1 MCPSRRARERGR
13 RARPLH
19 VHRALGAPPR
29 PGDGGD
35 LHERR
40 EPRGGEVAAE
50 GPGASLPAIA
60 RPLRPKH
67 RPRAAADPPRP
78 ASLSGADEA
87 AQAPRRRPL
96 LSKGQSPVKPFEQ
109 VMVYAGF
116 LFYLYGTIFA
126 FAAVRKGDARALARG
141 RLGALIGAFDHALA
155 LFSFGARTGHFPVTN
170 TFEAFLFLATVV
182 SLLALI
188 LDWYRKLAV
197 LVVGALPL
205 AVATT
210 ALAITLSFAPEE
222 SGGRSVSSGWTI
234 VHIFIALASY
244 GAFAIAFVSGL
255 LYLIEQ
261 RQLKEHAS
269 PSILGLLPSLE
280 AVARVNL
287 RAIAIGAAL
296 LAAGI

>member
-1 MCPSRRARERGR
+1 
-13 RARPLH
+13 
-19 VHRALGAPPR
+19 
-29 PGDGGD
+29 
-35 LHERR
+35 
-40 EPRGGEVAAE
+40 
-50 GPGASLPAIA
+50 
-60 RPLRPKH
+60 
-67 RPRAAADPPRP
+67 
-78 ASLSGADEA
+78 
-87 AQAPRRRPL
+87 
-96 LSKGQSPVKPFEQ
+96 
-109 VMVYAGF
+109 MVYAGF

-296 LAAGI
+296 LAAGIVVGYLNARKEYGLGREWRVDPKIILSTITFAAYAVVLALSAKPAFRGKRTAVASVLSFLLVMVNFCTSLFGSGIHRFR